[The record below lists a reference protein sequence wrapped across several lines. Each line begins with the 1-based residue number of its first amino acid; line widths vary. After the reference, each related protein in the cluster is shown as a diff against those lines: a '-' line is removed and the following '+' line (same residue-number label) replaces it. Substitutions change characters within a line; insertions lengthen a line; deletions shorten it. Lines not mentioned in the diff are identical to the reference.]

1 MKKYILLILALAV
14 LCCALCACSDGG
26 NVTENDGSVVTD
38 NANDNG
44 GDNGNKGNGNNNG
57 DNGNKGNG
65 NNLGDDIENGVD
77 DIGDDIE
84 KGVDD
89 VTHPDASPQQPKN
102 TAVPGTQAVTP

>member
-44 GDNGNKGNGNNNG
+44 GNGNNNGNKGN
-57 DNGNKGNG
+57 D
-65 NNLGDDIENGVD
+65 NNLGDDIANGVD

>member
-44 GDNGNKGNGNNNG
+44 GNNGGNGNNNG

>member
-1 MKKYILLILALAV
+1 MKKCILLILALAV

-44 GDNGNKGNGNNNG
+44 GNNGDNGNNNG